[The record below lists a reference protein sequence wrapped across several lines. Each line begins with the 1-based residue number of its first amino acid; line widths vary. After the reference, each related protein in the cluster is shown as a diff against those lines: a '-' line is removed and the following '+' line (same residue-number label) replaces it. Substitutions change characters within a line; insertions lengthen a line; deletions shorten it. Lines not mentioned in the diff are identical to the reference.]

1 MMTCECLHQLLPD
14 YLGDELDPA
23 EQDQVREHIASCE
36 PCHTEVA
43 TLTATLASLR
53 NLKVP
58 ARAVSA
64 PVAGTPVGWPRLKAV
79 GARFSRPLA
88 YAAMLMVGVGLG
100 WVARSVLPDWDPKL
114 AKNTVPGMVT
124 VGEVHPDWIEG
135 WSGISPSHRSSSVL
149 ARNMAAFSRSI
160 STRTLDG

>member
-1 MMTCECLHQLLPD
+1 MITCESLRNLLPD

-36 PCHTEVA
+36 PCHAEVA

-58 ARAVSA
+58 AKPASA
-64 PVAGTPVGWPRLKAV
+64 PVAGIPVGWPMALAV
-79 GARFSRPLA
+79 GARFSRLLA
-88 YAAMLMVGVGLG
+88 YAAMLMIGVGLG
-100 WVARSVLPDWDPKL
+100 WIARSVLPDWDPKL
-114 AKNTVPGMVT
+114 AENNLPGMAIA
-124 VGEVHPDWIEG
+124 GKVHPDWIEG
-135 WSGISPSHRSSSVL
+135 WSGVSPSHTSPSVL

-160 STRTLDG
+160 STRASDG